1 VDLCGQA
8 LPFSEPLDLALA
20 VRQRLLR
27 APPLAE
33 VRVEQGGELR
43 LYSGVTATGRWQ
55 DVVKSPGS
63 FKRLKGKSWNV
74 PDKWRVSRRNS

>member
-1 VDLCGQA
+1 MCTRYSQAILYGQA

-27 APPLAE
+27 APLAE

-43 LYSGVTATGRWQ
+43 LYSGRA
-55 DVVKSPGS
+55 PE
-63 FKRLKGKSWNV
+63 
-74 PDKWRVSRRNS
+74 RRGDPR